1 MAVIAVLLLVAG
13 ATTLLV
19 LLALRRWPEADPS
32 ERNVGMS
39 AVRRHLGGARAR
51 LHPVET
57 TGAALGLVGAAVA
70 VGAAAVGILF
80 FMVRTETGLG
90 AFDLRLAE
98 WSADHATDAS
108 TEVLKTV
115 TTFGATSTVV
125 ALLVAVAI
133 VEYARI
139 PSREAIVFLAAV
151 GLGQWALV
159 NLVKVIVD
167 RARPDVDPLAGFAG
181 ASFPSGHSATAAA
194 GLAAIALLLGRGR
207 ARPVRMWLLAAAAG
221 IAAAVAAT
229 RVMLGVHWLTDV
241 VAGLALG
248 WAWFAACAVAF
259 GGRRLHFGAPVE
271 GVPPPR

>member
-1 MAVIAVLLLVAG
+1 MAVIAVLVLVAG

-19 LLALRRWPEADPS
+19 RFALRRWPQADPS
-32 ERNVGMS
+32 ARNVGTG
-39 AVRRHLGGARAR
+39 AVRRHLGSARAR

-57 TGAALGLVGAAVA
+57 TGAALGLVAAAVA
-70 VGAAAVGILF
+70 VGVAAVGILF

-98 WSADHATDAS
+98 WSADHASDAS
-108 TEVLKTV
+108 TEVLELV
-115 TTFGATSTVV
+115 TTLGATSTVV

-139 PSREAIVFLAAV
+139 PSREAIVFLVAV
-151 GLGQWALV
+151 GLGQWLLV

-167 RARPDVDPLAGFAG
+167 RARPDIDPLAGFAG

-207 ARPVRMWLLAAAAG
+207 SRTVRIWLLAAAAG
-221 IAAAVAAT
+221 LAAAVAAT

>member
-1 MAVIAVLLLVAG
+1 MAVIAVLVLVAG
-13 ATTLLV
+13 GTTLLV
-19 LLALRRWPEADPS
+19 LLALRRWPQADPS
-32 ERNVGMS
+32 ARNVGTS
-39 AVRRHLGGARAR
+39 AVRRHLRGARAR

-57 TGAALGLVGAAVA
+57 TGAALGLVAGAVA
-70 VGAAAVGILF
+70 VGVAAVGIVF

-98 WSADHATDAS
+98 WSADHASATSTD
-108 TEVLKTV
+108 VLKAV
-115 TTFGATSTVV
+115 TTLGATSTVV

-133 VEYARI
+133 AEYARI
-139 PSREAIVFLAAV
+139 PSRQAIAFLVAV
-151 GLGQWALV
+151 GLGQWMLV

-194 GLAAIALLLGRGR
+194 GLAAVALLLGRGHSR
-207 ARPVRMWLLAAAAG
+207 TVRIWLLAAAAG

-271 GVPPPR
+271 GVSPRR